1 LALRADGSDDSDH
14 TPIPPLQATFEGAKR
29 FGLTEDEAW
38 RAVDESL
45 DEAGR
50 DSTIS
55 EYLDHLTGALAQRIL
70 SKQRHTPSKERRS
83 APEERR
89 VPSEELF

>member
-50 DSTIS
+50 DATMS
-55 EYLDHLTGALAQRIL
+55 EYLDDLTGALASRRANSDGSGIAL
-70 SKQRHTPSKERRS
+70 SALSQVGVAR
-83 APEERR
+83 
-89 VPSEELF
+89 

>member
-1 LALRADGSDDSDH
+1 MYSDH
-14 TPIPPLQATFEGAKR
+14 TPIPPLQAIFEGAKR

-45 DEAGR
+45 SEVGADA
-50 DSTIS
+50 TIS
-55 EYLDHLTGALAQRIL
+55 EYLDELTGVLAQRIL

>member
-1 LALRADGSDDSDH
+1 MYSDH
-14 TPIPPLQATFEGAKR
+14 ARIPPLRAIFEAAKR
-29 FGLTEDEAW
+29 FGLTEDEVW

-45 DEAGR
+45 YEAGMGAP
-50 DSTIS
+50 IS
-55 EYLDHLTGALAQRIL
+55 EYLEDLTGALAQRIL
-70 SKQRHTPSKERRS
+70 SKQRHTPSRERRS

>member
-1 LALRADGSDDSDH
+1 MGNMYSDH
-14 TPIPPLQATFEGAKR
+14 TPIPPPQAIFESARR

-45 DEAGR
+45 CEVGTDA
-50 DSTIS
+50 TVA
-55 EYLDHLTGALAQRIL
+55 EYLEVLVGALARRIL
-70 SKQRHTPSKERRS
+70 SQERHTTSKERRS

-89 VPSEELF
+89 VPSDELF

>member
-1 LALRADGSDDSDH
+1 MYSDH
-14 TPIPPLQATFEGAKR
+14 ARIPPLRAIFEAAKR

-45 DEAGR
+45 YEAGR
-50 DSTIS
+50 DATLSD
-55 EYLDHLTGALAQRIL
+55 YLEDLTGALAERIL
-70 SKQRHTPSKERRS
+70 TKQRHSPSRERRS

-89 VPSEELF
+89 VPFEELF

>member
-1 LALRADGSDDSDH
+1 MYSDH
-14 TPIPPLQATFEGAKR
+14 ARIPPLRAIFDAAKR

>member
-1 LALRADGSDDSDH
+1 MEEMHSDH
-14 TPIPPLQATFEGAKR
+14 ARIPPLRAIFEGAKR

-45 DEAGR
+45 HEVGTEA
-50 DSTIS
+50 TIA
-55 EYLDHLTGALAQRIL
+55 EYLDELTGALAQRIL
-70 SKQRHTPSKERRS
+70 SKQRHTLSKERRS
-83 APEERR
+83 SPEECR